1 MKHRSLL
8 LGLALSLGT
17 FTSSC
22 VAPGGVIVSDSGN
35 NNDTSVRAS
44 DSDSS
49 ALEWK
54 LQVAEREL
62 ALAELDSQRK
72 VMAAE
77 ADLAGAQFKLEQAR
91 TALAHFNGPES
102 QAQLKT
108 AAIGL
113 KSSANRL
120 QEASDE
126 LSEIKAMY
134 AADDFAK
141 SAEELVVAR
150 SERNLALATER
161 YEAQKASYDHL
172 QNGTLPTK
180 KAALEQAVRDGE
192 VGVRK
197 AEMNLAHTRQSID
210 LSLDKKRHE
219 LDELREK
226 LTKQDESED

>member
-17 FTSSC
+17 LTTSC

-35 NNDTSVRAS
+35 NNDSSVRAS
-44 DSDSS
+44 DGDNS

-54 LQVAEREL
+54 IDVAEREL

-72 VMAAE
+72 IMAAE
-77 ADLAGAQFKLEQAR
+77 ASLAGAQFKLDQAR
-91 TALAHFNGPES
+91 TALEHFNGPES

-113 KSSANRL
+113 QSSANRL
-120 QEASDE
+120 QEATDE
-126 LSEIKAMY
+126 LAEIKAMY

-161 YEAQKASYDHL
+161 YQAQKASYDHL

-180 KAALEQAVRDGE
+180 RASLEQAVRAAE
-192 VGVRK
+192 IEVRK
-197 AEMNLAHTRQSID
+197 AEMSLAHTRESLA
-210 LSLDKKRHE
+210 LSHDKKQHE
-219 LDELREK
+219 LEELREK
-226 LTKQDESED
+226 LAKQDESED